1 MQIDYFFEVLLS
13 SIALTVALFIVFKV
27 ARRTSRNI
35 EKRVVLL
42 KEAEIQLTDI
52 MKERNNLVIELKES
66 REVIENQKNEIERLR
81 TEIEK
86 RDERIRYLQRRFT
99 STDIRTRKDLRS
111 LRQSVDEVSGMIKIL
126 SETIMKLR
134 EKLSVEESD

>member
-1 MQIDYFFEVLLS
+1 VQIDYFFEVLLS